1 MKVNNYYRVNF
12 RNRFTEDENDVYVM
26 SSNSDDARK
35 LLEHMGFV
43 VLNVKLLK
51 RDLEN
56 EG

>member
-51 RDLEN
+51 RGLEN